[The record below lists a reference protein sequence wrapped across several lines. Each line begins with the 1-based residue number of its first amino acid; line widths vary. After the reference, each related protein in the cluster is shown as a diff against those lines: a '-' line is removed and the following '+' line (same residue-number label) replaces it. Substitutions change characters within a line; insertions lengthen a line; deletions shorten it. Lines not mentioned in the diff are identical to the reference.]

1 MYRLLYLKSSIHF
14 IQMSSARFRF
24 INGTLELKSVQRVAF
39 QEPAPVRPVSAQTVV
54 EPAPAPEPV
63 VVPEPAPA
71 PEPVVVPEPAPAP
84 EPVVVPEPAPAPEP
98 VQVAEIP
105 VAEPVSEVEAPAEVP
120 EASPESGLVPEDPPA
135 E

>member
-14 IQMSSARFRF
+14 IQMSAARFRF
-24 INGTLELKSVQRVAF
+24 INGALKLKSVQRVAF

-84 EPVVVPEPAPAPEP
+84 EPV
-98 VQVAEIP
+98 QVAEIP
-105 VAEPVSEVEAPAEVP
+105 VAEPVSEVEAPAEIP

-135 E
+135 

>member
-14 IQMSSARFRF
+14 IQMTDARFRF
-24 INGTLELKSVQRVAF
+24 INGALKLRGFQRVAF
-39 QEPAPVRPVSAQTVV
+39 QEPAPVFSAAAQTVV

-71 PEPVVVPEPAPAP
+71 P
-84 EPVVVPEPAPAPEP
+84 APEP

-105 VAEPVSEVEAPAEVP
+105 VAEPESKVEAPAEVT
-120 EASPESGLVPEDPPA
+120 EAPAESGLVPEDPPA
-135 E
+135 

>member
-71 PEPVVVPEPAPAP
+71 PEPV
-84 EPVVVPEPAPAPEP
+84 
-98 VQVAEIP
+98 QVAEIP

>member
-84 EPVVVPEPAPAPEP
+84 EPV
-98 VQVAEIP
+98 QVAEIP